1 MQWEVRG
8 QVREPVREK
17 LLEKYQRQLVQA
29 LGHTPEGSTLVTAP
43 QDYARIR
50 CTPYLGKFYNGAD
63 TMERGYQ
70 RGNREVVDIRGDWG
84 PLTRPSPDPT
94 ADIWYILK
102 RDPNWIY
109 HTSGAYIPFDWHV
122 GKFASDTAANT
133 MFAAELFPMLL
144 KIGGFALGFSSR
156 LSLIIASEIVT
167 ALGEQGTRSARGKKM
182 ESAFE
187 VLTGVAL
194 GVFIGAVTN
203 RMFGQSGETLS
214 GKLDDAAE
222 QASTKGRVELART
235 DAPLIERGFASGGSR
250 AVTDPDLIS
259 KGYRLEMQVI
269 SEGETHIWRQHRN
282 GWWCRF
288 SNGPVCV
295 AKINDAV
302 SAAANAARAA
312 QRGLAYVPSYA
323 PLAAIADR
331 CRAALQAAPNIYSG
345 YLDNLLTRIRR
356 LEEAMSEAVR
366 HGTPKPEVDSL
377 FQPAFEKLRH
387 EADVVHARFVY
398 NDRRRRLPALDAID
412 AAGAGGLKPIVDDVE
427 LYDFWAKVERRAAGT
442 QYHDVIKQR
451 ILRELPEGTV
461 FTEDTIKAFLRR
473 EGIDPKNVIVKK
485 KRGIDLYVFDRRR
498 NLLTP
503 VDITYVAGHPKHV
516 DKLHRDLNKLE
527 TGLKG
532 EPLSVTEAFEIEYAG
547 MSFDEATA
555 SIISELRPYAR

>member
-1 MQWEVRG
+1 
-8 QVREPVREK
+8 
-17 LLEKYQRQLVQA
+17 
-29 LGHTPEGSTLVTAP
+29 VTAP
-43 QDYARIR
+43 EDYVRIR
-50 CTPYLGKFYNGAD
+50 CSPYLGKFFNGAD
-63 TMERGYQ
+63 TMEKRYT
-70 RGNREVVDIRGDWG
+70 RGNREVVDIKGDWG
-84 PLTRPSPDPT
+84 LATRRSPDPT

-109 HTSGAYIPFDWHV
+109 LTGGGYLPFDWYV
-122 GKFASDTAANT
+122 GRFASETADNT
-133 MFAAELFPMLL
+133 RFAAELFPLVL

-156 LSLIIASEIVT
+156 LSMIIASEIVT
-167 ALGEQGTRSARGKKM
+167 ALGEQGTRSARGQKM

-187 VLTGVAL
+187 VATGVGL
-194 GVFIGAVTN
+194 GIFVGAVTN
-203 RMFGQSGETLS
+203 RMFGDSGRTLR
-214 GKLDDAAE
+214 GQLDDAAE
-222 QASTKGRVELART
+222 HAAAKGRTELARGE
-235 DAPLIERGFASGGSR
+235 APLIERGFAAGGSR

-259 KGYRLEMQVI
+259 KGYRLQVEVV
-269 SEGETHIWRQHRN
+269 SEGQTHIWRQHRN

-295 AKINDAV
+295 AKVSDAV
-302 SAAANAARAA
+302 TAAANTARAA
-312 QRGLAYVPSYA
+312 QRGLAHVPTYA
-323 PLAAIADR
+323 PVAAIADR
-331 CRAALQAAPNIYSG
+331 GREALLAAPAVYRG

-377 FQPAFEKLRH
+377 FRPAFEKLRH

-398 NDRRRRLPALDAID
+398 NDTRKQLPALQAID
-412 AAGAGGLKPIVDDVE
+412 EAGGGGVKHIVDEPE

-451 ILRELPEGTV
+451 ILSELPEGTV

-473 EGIDPKNVIVKK
+473 EGIDPKKVIVKK

-547 MSFDEATA
+547 MSFDEATT
-555 SIISELRPYAR
+555 SIINELRPYAR